1 MAGTV
6 LCFLMVSR
14 QRRASPRYQKV
25 SPMMKSTPSWAS
37 ICSWNMAATR
47 SRALGLSASHFQ
59 VAQRSPAT
67 RASSPATSRQIWA
80 AFPVDLDGLVVP
92 AHRGQLLAAPVEGHD
107 LQHLGAGVEKL
118 DVELPDGLRV
128 IQDEVG
134 REGTGRSVSPAFQ
147 LDDVA
152 TVTEDGA
159 RGQPFQDVS
168 IHDKTPFPF
177 SFPIRA
183 RARKISTKSA

>member
-1 MAGTV
+1 MLLDGLQTETGLSQIPEGLSDDEVDPLLGLDLLLEHGRHQIPGAGAV
-6 LCFLMVSR
+6 RLPFPGGAEVPRHQGLVSR
-14 QRRASPRYQKV
+14 HLPAD
-25 SPMMKSTPSWAS
+25 
-37 ICSWNMAATR
+37 
-47 SRALGLSASHFQ
+47 LGGL
-59 VAQRSPAT
+59 
-67 RASSPATSRQIWA
+67 
-80 AFPVDLDGLVVP
+80 PVDLDGLVVP

-118 DVELPDGLRV
+118 DVELPDGLGV

-147 LDDVA
+147 FDDVA
-152 TVTEDGA
+152 TVTEDGS
-159 RGQPFQDVS
+159 RGQPIQDVS

-177 SFPIRA
+177 SFPSRA